1 MEDLAHG
8 EGYGGDEERDQLEK
22 ILTLSREKLVEAE
35 GDIERLRL
43 GMGKKSV
50 SATGGGEDGGN
61 SDSLDEKAL
70 LEALPAKEREKAL
83 KRLRNK
89 EAARRSRQK
98 KQARMREL
106 SETVDALQR
115 ENVMLMSCIEHFSSK
130 ALEAKKWTEQK
141 ESGGKASPSQREAE
155 EGIPTLDN
163 LGDLNRGGAPLT
175 GRSSL
180 TNAALDEQLAM
191 LSSRD
196 ISPRDEDDDLGD
208 NNNQNPTNQGTKK
221 DDK

>member
-1 MEDLAHG
+1 M
-8 EGYGGDEERDQLEK
+8 
-22 ILTLSREKLVEAE
+22 
-35 GDIERLRL
+35 L
-43 GMGKKSV
+43 GMLDV
-50 SATGGGEDGGN
+50 WVIVLI
-61 SDSLDEKAL
+61 SLYMYDDC
-70 LEALPAKEREKAL
+70 R
-83 KRLRNK
+83 RLRNK

-115 ENVMLMSCIEHFSSK
+115 ENVMLMTCIEHFSSK

-155 EGIPTLDN
+155 EGIPLLDN

-208 NNNQNPTNQGTKK
+208 NNNQNPTIHQGMKKK

>member
-1 MEDLAHG
+1 M
-8 EGYGGDEERDQLEK
+8 YINVCR
-22 ILTLSREKLVEAE
+22 
-35 GDIERLRL
+35 
-43 GMGKKSV
+43 
-50 SATGGGEDGGN
+50 
-61 SDSLDEKAL
+61 
-70 LEALPAKEREKAL
+70 
-83 KRLRNK
+83 RLRNK

-106 SETVDALQR
+106 SEAVDALQR

-130 ALEAKKWTEQK
+130 ALEAKKWNEQK
-141 ESGGKASPSQREAE
+141 ESGGKASHSQKEAD
-155 EGIPTLDN
+155 EGIPLLDN

-196 ISPRDEDDDLGD
+196 ISPRDDDDDDDNDD
-208 NNNQNPTNQGTKK
+208 NNQKRANEA
-221 DDK
+221 DD